1 MKAKEMAAEYKANP
15 TMETAKKLVTE
26 CILETKTIAEARKIR
41 SDSALRAIIQEV
53 DDKWR
58 AFARLCPEIQPSAFK
73 TALHLSVPTSKDIF
87 P

>member
-1 MKAKEMAAEYKANP
+1 MKAKDMAATFQANP
-15 TMETAKKLVTE
+15 DIETARKLIAA
-26 CILETKTIAEARKIR
+26 CILETKTLAEARKIR

-58 AFARLCPEIQPSAFK
+58 AFARLCPEIQPDGFK
-73 TALHLSVPTSKDIF
+73 KALHLNIPTSKEIF